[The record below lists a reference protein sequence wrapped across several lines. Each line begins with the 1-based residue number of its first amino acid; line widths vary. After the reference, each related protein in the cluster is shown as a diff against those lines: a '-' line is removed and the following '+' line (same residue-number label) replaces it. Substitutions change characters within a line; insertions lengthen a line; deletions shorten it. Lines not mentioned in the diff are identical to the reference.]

1 MNDRMT
7 KYKFI
12 ETEIEPKA
20 EIISCRLPCRGIKKV
35 NRDRAAKTVAFL
47 IILST
52 IIFLSVVSLHEY
64 TTKVLSQK
72 NNRIENRMLLFIC
85 CSSLIAFN

>member
-1 MNDRMT
+1 MNDRT
-7 KYKFI
+7 IKYKFI

-20 EIISCRLPCRGIKKV
+20 EIISCRLPRRGIKKLKETTSKSD

-52 IIFLSVVSLHEY
+52 IVFVSSAGCSL
-64 TTKVLSQK
+64 VCS
-72 NNRIENRMLLFIC
+72 IEG
-85 CSSLIAFN
+85 

>member
-12 ETEIEPKA
+12 EIEIEPKA
-20 EIISCRLPCRGIKKV
+20 EIISCRLPRRGIKKLKETTTKSE

-52 IIFLSVVSLHEY
+52 IIFLSSVGCPLVCS
-64 TTKVLSQK
+64 
-72 NNRIENRMLLFIC
+72 IEG
-85 CSSLIAFN
+85 